1 MAVQLYDINNTIKVL
16 PDNSLFCTYV
26 IDYILWLSLVYVTI
40 VSNST
45 HTTINQAMPTQAMP
59 THMER
64 TTVLVRSCR
73 IIIIII
79 RQAMRLTANTK
90 RKP

>member
-16 PDNSLFCTYV
+16 PDNSLFCTSL
-26 IDYILWLSLVYVTI
+26 ITFNGLVYVTI

-79 RQAMRLTANTK
+79 RHNSRCYG
-90 RKP
+90 